1 MQREKH
7 LTGQELLCSLRTK
20 VILLIKFIVYDC
32 NAVILTLIGYVDCIF
47 VTLRN

>member
-1 MQREKH
+1 MQRAEH
-7 LTGQELLCSLRTK
+7 LTGQELLWSLRTT
-20 VILLIKFIVYDC
+20 VIPLIAFNVYDC